1 MPNPGRDL
9 AQPVPTAEG
18 RRSLGVVR
26 FRWRRFVAE
35 VRAAAQW
42 RTWLPVMVG
51 STVLSALVL
60 VAAAVQSER
69 YRNDLITRF
78 ALARLD
84 YLANDLLIETRDWA
98 NWDETY
104 RHAKGL
110 NHNYYG
116 NGNYNRDTFLR
127 TSLVM
132 VLNRQGKV
140 VSTAHW
146 NGGAQRIE
154 PLPPREVAAAA
165 RLLPGAAAVRQP
177 DLQPSALCPG

>member
-1 MPNPGRDL
+1 MVAGGAGLHAAERAGAGCHHRPDRALSQWPDQSLRDR
-9 AQPVPTAEG
+9 QTG
-18 RRSLGVVR
+18 
-26 FRWRRFVAE
+26 F
-35 VRAAAQW
+35 
-42 RTWLPVMVG
+42 
-51 STVLSALVL
+51 
-60 VAAAVQSER
+60 
-69 YRNDLITRF
+69 
-78 ALARLD
+78 
-84 YLANDLLIETRDWA
+84 LANDLLGEIRDWA
-98 NWDETY
+98 VWDETY
-104 RHAKGL
+104 RHVIGR
-110 NHNYYG
+110 NPDYYD

-177 DLQPSALCPG
+177 DLQPSALYPV